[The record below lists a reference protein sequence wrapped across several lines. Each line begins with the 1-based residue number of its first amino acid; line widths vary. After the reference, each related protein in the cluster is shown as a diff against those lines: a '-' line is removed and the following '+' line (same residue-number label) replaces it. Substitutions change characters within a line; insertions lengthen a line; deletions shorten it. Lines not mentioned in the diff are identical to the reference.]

1 MRRTLVGW
9 RGLIAGVSGLGQLGF
24 GAGQTIGQLGYLA
37 GELEDDAVL
46 LLHMPLQEGQTF
58 LEIVKLGVHAIEDG
72 GQVGRGKPMRGVCDY
87 YDNLGPLPCFTD
99 CLSTISVWN
108 ACMSSPQDESA
119 EASPSTPLHRPN
131 RTLWQR
137 LGGEGLALSILI
149 HVLLVIIAVIWV
161 VSTVTDLSGKKD
173 PNTFATGAG
182 GGSGG
187 PKAKEYK
194 TKLQPKNVKALT
206 KTSSRIT
213 SKNANAS
220 MSISSVPTMANPLA
234 TAGAVGGGSSKGFG
248 GGSGGGIGT
257 GKGTGVGGGK
267 NFVSLFG
274 MKGSTAVGTGGLLG
288 TFYDLKQTSGRQPTA
303 MLDGKTGIA
312 PYRAAVRDFL
322 EAGWSPGKLSKFYK
336 APDTLISGQLFITGR
351 SANDAPKAFEVE
363 KEVKPS
369 RWVIHYRCY
378 VEVPSSLPFRF
389 VGSGD
394 DFLLVRWNRKIALD
408 DGYETYLAGGG
419 NYKDFG
425 VKVTQEYK
433 VDRKP
438 GSLHRLKAG
447 PWIQAT
453 KGTKVPV
460 EVLIGETPGGVFDC
474 YLAIEVA
481 KPGAKVDGQYV
492 GEGKLKLFRCN
503 ADPLPAEIARDKRGL
518 NIDMEAAGWIFKVTK
533 DANTAI
539 R

>member
-1 MRRTLVGW
+1 
-9 RGLIAGVSGLGQLGF
+9 
-24 GAGQTIGQLGYLA
+24 
-37 GELEDDAVL
+37 
-46 LLHMPLQEGQTF
+46 
-58 LEIVKLGVHAIEDG
+58 
-72 GQVGRGKPMRGVCDY
+72 
-87 YDNLGPLPCFTD
+87 
-99 CLSTISVWN
+99 
-108 ACMSSPQDESA
+108 
-119 EASPSTPLHRPN
+119 
-131 RTLWQR
+131 
-137 LGGEGLALSILI
+137 LALSIII

-206 KTSSRIT
+206 KTNSRIT

-248 GGSGGGIGT
+248 GGSGGGIGA
-257 GKGTGVGGGK
+257 GKGTGVGGGR

-274 MKGSTAVGTGGLLG
+274 MKGSTAVGTGGLIG
-288 TFYDLKQTSGRQPTA
+288 TFYDFKQTNGRQPTA
-303 MLDGKTGIA
+303 MMDGKTGIA

-378 VEVPSSLPFRF
+378 VEVPNSLPFRF

-425 VKVTQEYK
+425 EKVTKEFK

-453 KGTKVPV
+453 KGTKIPV
-460 EVLIGETPGGVFDC
+460 EVLMGETPGGVFDC
-474 YLAIEVA
+474 YLTIEVA
-481 KPGAKVDGQYV
+481 KSGTKVKGQYE
-492 GEGKLKLFRCN
+492 GEGTLKLFRCT
-503 ADPLPAEIARDKRGL
+503 ADPLPAELAKDTRGL
-518 NIDMEAAGWIFKVTK
+518 NIDMQADGWIFKVTK

>member
-1 MRRTLVGW
+1 MP
-9 RGLIAGVSGLGQLGF
+9 GV
-24 GAGQTIGQLGYLA
+24 Y
-37 GELEDDAVL
+37 
-46 LLHMPLQEGQTF
+46 
-58 LEIVKLGVHAIEDG
+58 
-72 GQVGRGKPMRGVCDY
+72 DY
-87 YDNLGPLPCFTD
+87 YDKVGPMPCFTD
-99 CLSTISVWN
+99 CMPTDSQCN
-108 ACMSSPQDESA
+108 DHMSSPQDESA
-119 EASPSTPLHRPN
+119 EASPSTPLHRPT

-137 LGGEGLALSILI
+137 LGGEGLALSVLLHI
-149 HVLLVIIAVIWV
+149 LLVIIAIVWV

-173 PNTFATGAG
+173 PNMFATGAG

-194 TKLQPKNVKALT
+194 TKLQPKNVKSLT
-206 KTSSRIT
+206 KTNSRIT
-213 SKNANAS
+213 SKNANA
-220 MSISSVPTMANPLA
+220 TMAVSSLPSLTNPLA
-234 TAGAVGGGSSKGFG
+234 TAGAIGGGSSKGFG
-248 GGSGGGIGT
+248 GGSGGGIGA
-257 GKGTGVGGGK
+257 GKGTGVGGGR

-274 MKGSTAVGTGGLLG
+274 MKSSGMTTGGLLG
-288 TFYDLKQTSGRQPTA
+288 TLYDLKQTSDRKPTSA
-303 MLDGKTGIA
+303 APARTGIP
-312 PYRAAVRDFL
+312 PYRASVREFL
-322 EAGWSPGKLSKFYK
+322 ESGWSPGRLQKFFK
-336 APDTLISGQLFITGR
+336 SPDMLISGQLFITSR
-351 SANDAPKAFEVE
+351 SADDAPKAFEVE
-363 KEVKPS
+363 KLMKPS

-394 DFLLVRWNRKIALD
+394 DFLIVRWNRKIALD
-408 DGYETYLAGGG
+408 DGYETFLAGGG

-425 VKVTQEYK
+425 EKVTKEYK
-433 VDRKP
+433 IDRKP

-447 PWIQAT
+447 PWIQVT

-481 KPGAKVDGQYV
+481 KSGTKVKGEYE

-518 NIDMEAAGWIFKVTK
+518 NIDMEANGWIFKVTK

>member
-1 MRRTLVGW
+1 
-9 RGLIAGVSGLGQLGF
+9 
-24 GAGQTIGQLGYLA
+24 
-37 GELEDDAVL
+37 
-46 LLHMPLQEGQTF
+46 
-58 LEIVKLGVHAIEDG
+58 
-72 GQVGRGKPMRGVCDY
+72 
-87 YDNLGPLPCFTD
+87 
-99 CLSTISVWN
+99 
-108 ACMSSPQDESA
+108 
-119 EASPSTPLHRPN
+119 
-131 RTLWQR
+131 
-137 LGGEGLALSILI
+137 LALSVLI
-149 HVLLVIIAVIWV
+149 HGILVAIAVVWV
-161 VSTVTDLSGKKD
+161 ISTVTDIAGKKD
-173 PNTFATGAG
+173 PNAFATGAG

-187 PKAKEYK
+187 ARAKEFK
-194 TKLQPKNVKALT
+194 TKLQPKNVKSLA
-206 KTSSRIT
+206 KTTTRIT
-213 SKNANAS
+213 SKSASATMAISSMPS
-220 MSISSVPTMANPLA
+220 MSNPLLS
-234 TAGAVGGGSSKGFG
+234 AGAIGGGSSKGFG
-248 GGSGGGIGT
+248 GGSGGGIGA
-257 GKGTGVGGGK
+257 GKGVGSGGGR

-274 MKGSTAVGTGGLLG
+274 MKGSTSVGTGGLIG
-288 TFYDLKQTSGRQPTA
+288 TLYDLKQTSGRQPTA
-303 MLDGKTGIA
+303 MLDGKTGIP

-322 EAGWSPGKLSKFYK
+322 EAGWSPGKLSKFFK

-363 KEVKPS
+363 KLMKPS
-369 RWVIHYRCY
+369 RWVVHYRCY

-433 VDRKP
+433 VDRRP
-438 GSLHRLKAG
+438 GGLHRLKAG
-447 PWIQAT
+447 PWIQVT

-481 KPGAKVDGQYV
+481 KSGTKVGGQYE

>member
-1 MRRTLVGW
+1 
-9 RGLIAGVSGLGQLGF
+9 
-24 GAGQTIGQLGYLA
+24 
-37 GELEDDAVL
+37 
-46 LLHMPLQEGQTF
+46 
-58 LEIVKLGVHAIEDG
+58 
-72 GQVGRGKPMRGVCDY
+72 
-87 YDNLGPLPCFTD
+87 
-99 CLSTISVWN
+99 
-108 ACMSSPQDESA
+108 MSLPQDESA
-119 EASPSTPLHRPN
+119 SAAPEAPLHRPN

-137 LGGEGLALSILI
+137 LGGEGLALSIVI
-149 HVLLVIIAVIWV
+149 HLLLVIIAIVWV

-173 PNTFATGAG
+173 PNAFATGAG

-194 TKLQPKNVKALT
+194 TKLQPKNVKSLT

-213 SKNANAS
+213 SKNANAA

-248 GGSGGGIGT
+248 GGSGGGIGA
-257 GKGTGVGGGK
+257 GKGAGVGGGR

-274 MKGSTAVGTGGLLG
+274 MKNTGGATLAGLIG
-288 TFYDLKQTSGRQPTA
+288 TLYDLKQTSGRQPTA
-303 MLDGKTGIA
+303 MMDGKTGIP

-322 EAGWSPGKLSKFYK
+322 ESGWSPGKLQKFFK
-336 APDTLISGQLFITGR
+336 SPDQLVSGQLFITGR

-363 KEVKPS
+363 KLMKPS
-369 RWVIHYRCY
+369 RWVVHYRCY

-394 DFLLVRWNRKIALD
+394 DFLIVRWNRKIALD

-425 VKVTQEYK
+425 EKVTKEYK
-433 VDRKP
+433 IDRRP
-438 GSLHRLKAG
+438 GGLHRLKAG

-460 EVLIGETPGGVFDC
+460 EILMGETPGGVFDC

-481 KPGAKVDGQYV
+481 KSGTKVKGEYE
-492 GEGKLKLFRCN
+492 GEGTLKLFRCGS
-503 ADPLPAEIARDKRGL
+503 DPLPAEIAKDTRGL

-533 DANTAI
+533 DSNTVL

>member
-1 MRRTLVGW
+1 
-9 RGLIAGVSGLGQLGF
+9 
-24 GAGQTIGQLGYLA
+24 
-37 GELEDDAVL
+37 
-46 LLHMPLQEGQTF
+46 
-58 LEIVKLGVHAIEDG
+58 
-72 GQVGRGKPMRGVCDY
+72 
-87 YDNLGPLPCFTD
+87 
-99 CLSTISVWN
+99 
-108 ACMSSPQDESA
+108 MSSPQDESA
-119 EASPSTPLHRPN
+119 EASHSTPLHRPT

-137 LGGEGLALSILI
+137 LGGEGLALSVLLHI
-149 HVLLVIIAVIWV
+149 LLVIIAIVWV

-194 TKLQPKNVKALT
+194 TKLQPKNVKSLT

-213 SKNANAS
+213 SKNANA
-220 MSISSVPTMANPLA
+220 TMAVSSLPSLTNPLA
-234 TAGAVGGGSSKGFG
+234 TAGAIGGGASKGFG
-248 GGSGGGIGT
+248 CGSGGGFGA
-257 GKGTGVGGGK
+257 GKGIGSGGGR

-274 MKGSTAVGTGGLLG
+274 MKGSGAGTGGLIG
-288 TFYDLKQTSGRQPTA
+288 TLYDLKQTANRQPTA
-303 MLDGKTGIA
+303 AAPAVTGIP
-312 PYRAAVRDFL
+312 PYRASVREFL
-322 EAGWSPGKLSKFYK
+322 ESGWSAGRLQKFFKSPDKLV
-336 APDTLISGQLFITGR
+336 SGQLFITGR

-363 KEVKPS
+363 KLMKPS
-369 RWVIHYRCY
+369 RWLVHYRCY
-378 VEVPSSLPFRF
+378 VEMPSSLPFRF

-394 DFLLVRWNRKIALD
+394 DFLIVRWNRRIALD
-408 DGYETYLAGGG
+408 DGYETYFSGRDG

-425 VKVTQEYK
+425 VKVSKEYK
-433 VDRKP
+433 VDRRP
-438 GSLHRLKAG
+438 GGLHRLKAG
-447 PWIQAT
+447 PWLQVT

-481 KPGAKVDGQYV
+481 KSNKQVNGQYE

-503 ADPLPAEIARDKRGL
+503 ADPLPAGMERDKRGL
-518 NIDMEAAGWIFKVTK
+518 NIDMEAKGWIFKVTA